1 MKGIPPA
8 FKHLMEQCWETVPKN
23 RPSFKDILRVL
34 ESLPGSDF
42 FNLPAEY
49 FLEKQGHWYAEIQS
63 YFVHG
68 ETQMKKQAQ
77 MFNKQQVS
85 SNEAATTSKDSAI
98 SSRTSSG
105 KGTSTTQRWKRDTM
119 TL

>member
-1 MKGIPPA
+1 MRGIPPA

-23 RPSFKDILRVL
+23 RPSFKEILRIL
-34 ESLPGSDF
+34 ESLPASEF
-42 FNLPAEY
+42 SQLPAEY
-49 FLEKQGHWYAEIQS
+49 FLEKQGLWHAEIQR

-77 MFNKQQVS
+77 MFSKQVTS
-85 SNEAATTSKDSAI
+85 SEAATTSKDNVI
-98 SSRTSSG
+98 LTRTSSG
-105 KGTSTTQRWKRDTM
+105 KGNSGAQRWKRETM